1 MARAELDYKE
11 FDNLMELMIRA
22 AQPEPVINDVLHGFG
37 AEEIEQGIQ
46 KLLPQSGRNWTGKK
60 APASAAQPFTRE
72 NGNLSV
78 TVKTKK
84 AYHYLYFPDDG
95 TNTKHH
101 AGNQQFMLR
110 GAESKSEGIA
120 GKIAEKLVE
129 QIEGGI

>member
-11 FDNLMELMIRA
+11 FDNLIELMIRA

-46 KLLPQSGRNWTGKK
+46 KLLPQSGRTWKGKK
-60 APASAAQPFTRE
+60 APASTAQPFTRE
-72 NGNLSV
+72 NGNLSI
-78 TVKTKK
+78 TVKTKSD
-84 AYHYLYFPDDG
+84 YHYLYFPDDG

-120 GKIAEKLVE
+120 NEIAQKLIE

>member
-1 MARAELDYKE
+1 MGRAELDYKE
-11 FDNLMELMIRA
+11 FDNLMELMMRA
-22 AQPEPVINDVLHGFG
+22 AQPEPIINDVLYGFG
-37 AEEIEQGIQ
+37 AEEIEHGIQ
-46 KLLPQSGRNWTGKK
+46 KLLPRSGRYWKGRK
-60 APASAAQPFTRE
+60 APASATQPFVQE

-78 TVKTKK
+78 TVKTKP